1 MKKLALVLGFG
12 LLIGLCNFTQPDQKG
27 EIMSVDFLIKEVT
40 FKGHLYN
47 VISIYHGGSLSH
59 SPNCNCNQNK

>member
-12 LLIGLCNFTQPDQKG
+12 LLVGSCNFTQPDKEG
-27 EIMSVDFLIKEVT
+27 EIMTVDFLIKEIN

-47 VISIYHGGSLSH
+47 VISIYRLTLYEGRG
-59 SPNCNCNQNK
+59 